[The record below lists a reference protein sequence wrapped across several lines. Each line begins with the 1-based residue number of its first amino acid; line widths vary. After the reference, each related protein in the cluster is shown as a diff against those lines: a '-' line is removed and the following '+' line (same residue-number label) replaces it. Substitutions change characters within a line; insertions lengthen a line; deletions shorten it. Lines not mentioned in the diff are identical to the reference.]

1 MSKRTIVG
9 TLFSSGLIISCVAA
23 FGVGLPAPAS
33 ARDAAGTLEGN
44 LQDQINSL
52 SEEFNRP
59 AERDA
64 LRSFYAG
71 RQYRFVWVDEAGP
84 TRAARSV
91 ISELERADD
100 WGLDKSGLK
109 LKSVNVPRTQ
119 GRWTAAEAAA
129 VEFEI
134 SAAILK
140 YARHARGGRIA
151 EPARTLSS
159 YLDRRPIMPDPAG
172 ILAQFTASAEPDG
185 VLRSFHPRHEQF
197 HKLQAIYAKL
207 RAQKKSAEA
216 AGLVPE
222 KGPVLLPGQRHSEI
236 PALRRRLAV
245 AAESDDLELYDDTLE
260 EAVRKFQEAESLA
273 ADGIVGLK
281 TRKALNA
288 GVEDKLQSI
297 LANME
302 QWRWMPDDLGK
313 THLFVNLPA
322 FTIKLVQ
329 DGAVTFEERV
339 IVGKGK
345 TQTPVFSRNLTSVVL
360 KPTWQLPESIKVE
373 KLIDA
378 QRRGSSI
385 EDEGYLIKKGE
396 KAIESWKVDWSKAD
410 LTAYT
415 FFQPS
420 GDGNAL
426 GKVKF
431 LFPNKH
437 SVYLHDTP
445 KKALFDQ
452 TERLFSHGCVRL
464 RNPLAFAQRLI
475 DIAKGKGSL
484 DVKEAV
490 EDGPGNNQVTLE
502 NSIPI
507 HLAYFTVWAGDNGQV
522 EYLGDP
528 YGHEQRIAL
537 ALENKWDEIDKG
549 GDHLAAVDTQELKT
563 VRLES
568 PDKAAVRPNRIAKSA
583 ASPPQFR
590 RRFAPAMGVTKVI
603 YFPTP
608 KPQPVYAAP
617 RAHRVTAG
625 DLMRRAYGH

>member
-1 MSKRTIVG
+1 MSKRRIVG
-9 TLFSSGLIISCVAA
+9 SLFFSGLMTFCFVACVIA
-23 FGVGLPAPAS
+23 LPAPALAQS
-33 ARDAAGTLEGN
+33 ALRTLEDN

-52 SEEFNRP
+52 PDEFNRP

-71 RQYRFVWVDEAGP
+71 RQYRPVWVDELGA
-84 TRAARSV
+84 TRAARRV
-91 ISELERADD
+91 IAGLERADD
-100 WGLDKSGLK
+100 WGLDLNGLQ
-109 LKSVNVPRTQ
+109 LKSVHVPLKQ
-119 GRWTAAEAAA
+119 GRWTSAEAAA
-129 VEFEI
+129 AEYEI
-134 SAAILK
+134 SAAILT
-140 YARHARGGRIA
+140 YARQARGGRIA

-159 YLDRRPIMPDPAG
+159 YLDRRPIMLAPAEV
-172 ILAQFTASAEPDG
+172 LAQTAAASEPDG

-197 HKLQAIYAKL
+197 HKLQALYAKL
-207 RAQKKSAEA
+207 RAQKKSAEG
-216 AGLVPE
+216 AGRVPE

-245 AAESDDLELYDDTLE
+245 ATQSDDIELYDDTLE
-260 EAVRKFQEAESLA
+260 GAVRKFQEAESLA

-288 GVEDKLQSI
+288 GVEDKLHSI

-329 DGAVTFEERV
+329 NGAVTFEERV
-339 IVGKGK
+339 IVGKRT

-360 KPTWQLPESIKVE
+360 KPSWQLPESIKVE

-385 EDEGYLIKKGE
+385 EDEGYVIKKGL
-396 KAIESWKVDWSKAD
+396 KTVESWKVDWSKAD

-445 KKALFDQ
+445 KKALFDSS
-452 TERLFSHGCVRL
+452 ERLFSHGCVRL

-475 DIAKGKGSL
+475 DIVEGEGPV
-484 DVKEAV
+484 DVKEAI
-490 EDGPGNNQVTLE
+490 EDGPGNNQITLK

-507 HLAYFTVWAGDNGQV
+507 HLGYFTVWAGDNGQA

-528 YGHEQRIAL
+528 YGHEERIAL

-549 GDHLAAVDTQELKT
+549 GDHLAAVDTQELKK
-563 VRLES
+563 VRLEG
-568 PDKAAVRPNRIAKSA
+568 PGKTVVRSNRAAKSL
-583 ASPPQFR
+583 ASPAPFNR
-590 RRFAPAMGVTKVI
+590 RLAPAMGVTRVV
-603 YFPTP
+603 YFP
-608 KPQPVYAAP
+608 KPERSYGAT

-625 DLMRRAYGH
+625 DLMRRAFGH

>member
-1 MSKRTIVG
+1 MTVLTMFWIVACG
-9 TLFSSGLIISCVAA
+9 VA
-23 FGVGLPAPAS
+23 LPVPAVAENA
-33 ARDAAGTLEGN
+33 ARTLEDN

-52 SEEFNRP
+52 PDGSLRL

-64 LRSFYAG
+64 LRVFYAA
-71 RQYRFVWVDEAGP
+71 REYRTVWVDELGS
-84 TRAARSV
+84 TRAARRV
-91 ISELERADD
+91 IAGLERADD
-100 WGLDKSGLK
+100 WGLDLTDLQ
-109 LKSVNVPRTQ
+109 LKSVHVPLKQ
-119 GRWTAAEAAA
+119 GRWTSAEAAA
-129 VEFEI
+129 AELEI
-134 SAAILK
+134 SVAILS
-140 YARHARGGRIA
+140 YARQARGGRIA

-159 YLDRRPIMPDPAG
+159 YLDRRPVMMDPAEV
-172 ILAQFTASAEPDG
+172 LAQTTAATEPDG
-185 VLRSFHPRHEQF
+185 VLRSFHPRHQQF
-197 HKLQAIYAKL
+197 HKLQALYAKL
-207 RAQKKSAEA
+207 RNQKKSADA
-216 AGLVPE
+216 AGRVSE
-222 KGPVLLPGQRHSEI
+222 KGPVLLAGQRNSEI

-245 AAESDDLELYDDTLE
+245 AAQSDDLELYNDALKA
-260 EAVRKFQEAESLA
+260 AVKKFQVAESLA
-273 ADGIVGLK
+273 ADGIVGHK

-302 QWRWMPDDLGK
+302 QWRWMPDELGK

-329 DGAVTFEERV
+329 NGAVTFEERV
-339 IVGKGK
+339 IVGKST

-360 KPTWQLPESIKVE
+360 KPSWQLPESIKVE

-385 EDEGYLIKKGE
+385 EDEGYVIKKGQ
-396 KAIESWKVDWSKAD
+396 KTVESWKVDWSKAD

-445 KKALFDQ
+445 KKSLFDSS
-452 TERLFSHGCVRL
+452 ERLFSHGCVRL
-464 RNPLAFAQRLI
+464 RNPLDFAQRLI
-475 DIAKGKGSL
+475 DIAKGEGLL

-502 NSIPI
+502 NPIPI
-507 HLAYFTVWAGDNGQV
+507 HLGYFTVWAADDGQA

-549 GDHLAAVDTQELKT
+549 GDHLAAVDTQELKK
-563 VRLES
+563 VRLEG
-568 PDKAAVRPNRIAKSA
+568 PGKAVVRSNRIAKSS
-583 ASPPQFR
+583 ASPAQFNR
-590 RRFAPAMGVTKVI
+590 RLAPAMGVTRVV
-603 YFPTP
+603 YFAKP
-608 KPQPVYAAP
+608 KPERLDSAP

-625 DLMRRAYGH
+625 DLMRRAFGH

>member
-1 MSKRTIVG
+1 MSKRRLAAG
-9 TLFSSGLIISCVAA
+9 SMMFCLAACVIAP
-23 FGVGLPAPAS
+23 PAPALAQNS
-33 ARDAAGTLEGN
+33 AGTLEDS

-52 SEEFNRP
+52 PDEINP
-59 AERDA
+59 LADRDA
-64 LRSFYAG
+64 LKSFYAG
-71 RQYRFVWVDEAGP
+71 RQYRPVWVDELGP
-84 TRAARSV
+84 TRAARSA
-91 ISELERADD
+91 IAGLERADD
-100 WGLDKSGLK
+100 WGLNINGLK
-109 LKSVNVPRTQ
+109 LKSVFVPLQQ
-119 GRWTAAEAAA
+119 GRWTSAEAAA
-129 VEFEI
+129 AEYEI
-134 SAAILK
+134 SAAILS
-140 YARHARGGRIA
+140 YARQARGGRIA

-159 YLDRRPIMPDPAG
+159 YLDRRPIMLAPADV
-172 ILAQFTASAEPDG
+172 LAQTTAASEPDG

-197 HKLQAIYAKL
+197 HKLQALYAKL
-207 RAQKKSAEA
+207 RVQKKSAEG
-216 AGLVPE
+216 AGRVPG
-222 KGPVLLPGQRHSEI
+222 KGPVLLPGQRHSDI
-236 PALRRRLAV
+236 PALRRRLSV
-245 AAESDDLELYDDTLE
+245 AAQSDDLELYDDALE
-260 EAVRKFQEAESLA
+260 QAVRNFQEAESLA

-339 IVGKGK
+339 VVGKST

-360 KPTWQLPESIKVE
+360 KPSWQLPESIKVE

-385 EDEGYLIKKGE
+385 EDEGYVIKKGQ
-396 KAIESWKVDWSKAD
+396 KIVESWKVDWSKAD

-420 GDGNAL
+420 GEGNAL

-445 KKALFDQ
+445 KKSLFDSS
-452 TERLFSHGCVRL
+452 ERLFSHGCVRL

-475 DIAKGKGSL
+475 DIAKGDDPL
-484 DVKEAV
+484 DVKKAV

-502 NSIPI
+502 NPIPI
-507 HLAYFTVWAGDNGQV
+507 HLGYFTVWAADDGQA

-528 YGHEQRIAL
+528 YGHEERIAL

-549 GDHLAAVDTQELKT
+549 GDHLAAVDTQELKK
-563 VRLES
+563 VRLEG
-568 PDKAAVRPNRIAKSA
+568 PGKTVVRSNRAAKSL
-583 ASPPQFR
+583 ASPAQFNR
-590 RRFAPAMGVTKVI
+590 RLSPAMGVTRVV
-603 YFPTP
+603 FFA
-608 KPQPVYAAP
+608 KPRPERSYGGP
-617 RAHRVTAG
+617 RAQRVTAG
-625 DLMRRAYGH
+625 DLMRGAFGH